1 MDRKCPW
8 LPSVVPQHWAC
19 CFVYWAIS
27 DLQPQWMGMGLWV
40 DNRVAPNSNGL
51 SSCSL
56 KRLFLRILY
65 FQKSISGYGAKLFK
79 DPKDVMVLDPR
90 IDQLQNSDPSAAMIF
105 CPTSQKK
112 ELSWHYPS
120 IQQIFYL
127 VGGLEHDFYDI
138 PFTWECHHTK

>member
-1 MDRKCPW
+1 
-8 LPSVVPQHWAC
+8 
-19 CFVYWAIS
+19 
-27 DLQPQWMGMGLWV
+27 
-40 DNRVAPNSNGL
+40 L

-105 CPTSQKK
+105 CPTSRKRVIPT
-112 ELSWHYPS
+112 LSQHTT
-120 IQQIFYL
+120 
-127 VGGLEHDFYDI
+127 DI
-138 PFTWECHHTK
+138 LSGWWFGT